1 MCNIL
6 HWLFVHIHTSLR
18 ITSYFLCAASHL
30 YPYVTF
36 VADNIQSLL
45 VALSSIN
52 PDSTIRVKAA
62 YQSSS
67 KKQGTNLK
75 QIIPNHVVYYHGYPD
90 IKNCLYYF
98 AAGASEIN
106 SGQSLGSYD
115 DIDMMCFMLGF
126 KTEFP
131 PTAISVLSDSRLA
144 SLLSLYK
151 SSNILIIFMTLK

>member
-1 MCNIL
+1 M
-6 HWLFVHIHTSLR
+6 
-18 ITSYFLCAASHL
+18 SYVLCAGSYL

-36 VADNIQSLL
+36 AADNIQSLL
-45 VALSSIN
+45 VALASIN
-52 PDSTIRVKAA
+52 PDSTIRVRAA

-67 KKQGTNLK
+67 KQRTNLK
-75 QIIPNHVVYYHGYPD
+75 QIVPNHIVYYHGYPD

-106 SGQSLGSYD
+106 DGQSLGSYD
-115 DIDMMCFMLGF
+115 DIYMKCLVLGF

-131 PTAISVLSDSRLA
+131 PTTISVLSDSTLA

-151 SSNILIIFMTLK
+151 SSNVLS